1 MNAMQYKIKLP
12 ENFDMDV
19 IRKRVND
26 NGFKTDGFEELLF
39 KAYLIKDTESEKE
52 YSPLYIWKDSKG
64 MNKFIFDGFYDNI
77 LNSFGWQTIN
87 IGIPLLQEFKDNF
100 SKAKYLLEIESE
112 IKPMEKM
119 KKMEFSISDN
129 KIIGKALIYNP
140 EKWKCTE
147 YYFFED
153 IPYEKENSKLYE
165 VLHIS
170 Q

>member
-1 MNAMQYKIKLP
+1 MIMMQYKIELP
-12 ENFDMDV
+12 NDFDMNN
-19 IRKRVND
+19 IRKRVKENV
-26 NGFKTDGFEELLF
+26 FKTDRFEDLLF
-39 KAYLIKDTESEKE
+39 KAYLISEKNKE
-52 YSPLYIWKDSKG
+52 YSPLYIWKNNKG

-129 KIIGKALIYNP
+129 KIIGKELIYNP

-165 VLHIS
+165 VLYIS